1 MQILD
6 LKLFCDLIELKSFT
20 KADGKHFIT
29 QSAVS
34 QRINRLNQH
43 YNNKLFLDK
52 KRLILSTQG
61 KFVYEK
67 FKDILNIYSSTE
79 EILDKR
85 MKNETISIGMCENA
99 RIRYFDTS
107 FLKAV
112 VERRFLPEVFF
123 SPSRTIYEKVL
134 FGSLDY
140 GMIGN
145 RPSESSAMVFSELY
159 NEKIVL
165 ATAIKNASNEVN
177 LGEIPII
184 LDHRDSGLYEFVKNR
199 LLTLDISIDELNI
212 AGYVGT
218 SADKLDVLRES
229 EYWCFLPQWYV
240 EENPDLKMVDVGFEL
255 RRSFYEIYL
264 KKRKDKVDF
273 LRRCIRVTNSS
284 IS

>member
-6 LKLFCDLIELKSFT
+6 LKLFCDLVELKSFT
-20 KADGKHFIT
+20 KAAGNNFIT

-34 QRINRLNQH
+34 QRINRLNQY

-52 KRLILSTQG
+52 KRLIFSTQG

-79 EILDKR
+79 EIVDKR
-85 MKNETISIGMCENA
+85 IKNETISIGMCENA

-107 FLKAV
+107 FLKTV
-112 VERRFLPEVFF
+112 LERKFMPEVFF

-140 GMIGN
+140 GIIGN
-145 RPSESSAMVFSELY
+145 RPTKSSAMAFNELY

-165 ATAIKNASNEVN
+165 ATAIKHAADEVN
-177 LGEIPII
+177 LGEVPII

-199 LLTLDISIDELNI
+199 LLTVDILIDELNI

-218 SADKLDVLRES
+218 SADKLEVLRES
-229 EYWCFLPQWYV
+229 EYWCFLPEWYV
-240 EENPDLKMVDVGFEL
+240 EENPHLRMVDLGFEL
-255 RRSFYEIYL
+255 RRSFYEIYQN
-264 KKRKDKVDF
+264 KRKNKVAF
-273 LRRCIRVTNSS
+273 LRDSIRVSNSF

>member
-6 LKLFCDLIELKSFT
+6 LKLFCDLVELKSFT
-20 KADGKHFIT
+20 KSAGKNFIT

-67 FKDILNIYSSTE
+67 FKDILSIYSSTE
-79 EILDKR
+79 EIIDKK

-107 FLKAV
+107 FLKTV
-112 VERRFLPEVFF
+112 LGRRFLPEVFF
-123 SPSRTIYEKVL
+123 SPSKTIYEKVL

-140 GMIGN
+140 GIIGN
-145 RPSESSAMVFSELY
+145 RPTESSAMVFNELY

-165 ATAIKNASNEVN
+165 ATAIKKACKKGN
-177 LGEIPII
+177 LREIPII

-199 LLTLDISIDELNI
+199 LLTVDISIDELNI

-218 SADKLDVLRES
+218 SADKLEVLLEGT
-229 EYWCFLPQWYV
+229 YWCFLPEWYV
-240 EENPDLKMVDVGFEL
+240 EENPGLKMVDFGFEL
-255 RRSFYEIYL
+255 MRSFYEIYQ
-264 KKRKDKVDF
+264 KKRKDKVAF
-273 LRRCIRVTNSS
+273 LKKVIRKYNDS

>member
-1 MQILD
+1 MEIFD
-6 LKLFCDLIELKSFT
+6 LKLFCDLVELKSFT
-20 KADGKHFIT
+20 KAAEKNFLT

-34 QRINRLNQH
+34 QRINRLNQY
-43 YNNKLFLDK
+43 YNDKLFLDK
-52 KRLILSTQG
+52 KRLIFSTQG

-79 EILDKR
+79 EIVDKR
-85 MKNETISIGMCENA
+85 IKNETISIGMCENA

-107 FLKAV
+107 FLKTV
-112 VERRFLPEVFF
+112 LERRFLPEVFF

-140 GMIGN
+140 GIIGN
-145 RPSESSAMVFSELY
+145 RPTKSSAMAFNELY

-165 ATAIKNASNEVN
+165 ATAIKHAADEVN
-177 LGEIPII
+177 LGEVPII

-199 LLTLDISIDELNI
+199 LLTVDILIDELNI

-218 SADKLDVLRES
+218 SADKLEVLRES
-229 EYWCFLPQWYV
+229 EYWCFLPEWYV
-240 EENPDLKMVDVGFEL
+240 EENPHLKMVDFGFEL
-255 RRSFYEIYL
+255 RRSFYEIYQN
-264 KKRKDKVDF
+264 KRKNKVAF
-273 LRRCIRVTNSS
+273 LRDFIRVSNSF